1 MVVGMQKKVLT
12 EQALYYGDV
21 SMPKDWEI
29 DQNDLAHHI
38 LHSSLT
44 NKKLQFSKTL
54 DKLNTYMQLILQ
66 VSSRIYLLYF
76 VIY

>member
-1 MVVGMQKKVLT
+1 MQKKVLS
-12 EQALYYGDV
+12 EQALYFGDV

-54 DKLNTYMQLILQ
+54 DK
-66 VSSRIYLLYF
+66 YF
-76 VIY
+76 ME